1 MSESTFDTAAT
12 HLPDKDLSLKS
23 AVGQLLGTGRE
34 LVADAADLVAAEAHV
49 ALQVLTAL
57 VVAAVCAAVFGV
69 LATVGLLA
77 ALAVGLIER
86 GISGVVATGAVA
98 LLCAIG
104 AVWFVL
110 RLRSLARHALF
121 VRSRRQLRGHD

>member
-1 MSESTFDTAAT
+1 MSESTFETAGAQRA
-12 HLPDKDLSLKS
+12 DQELSLKA

-57 VVAAVCAAVFGV
+57 VIAAVCGAVLGV
-69 LATVGLLA
+69 LAAVGLLA
-77 ALAVGLIER
+77 AIAMGLIEH
-86 GISGVVATGAVA
+86 GISGVAATGAVA

-104 AVWFVL
+104 AVWFVR

-121 VRSRRQLRGHD
+121 VRSRRQLRGHG